1 MTKSNDDKLVNISI
15 GNHNVAGIADFIDLL
30 LFDLRE
36 VGRIPILSN
45 QFMPTNYNVVIEA
58 FDADMVRVIKKSFSK
73 NDPRLI
79 MIATEIVKDG
89 LLDSA
94 SPSPEEDV
102 DGWYDATADHWVER
116 TNNFFEI
123 VEYFG
128 HIICVSEEI
137 YNSLTALNLKAKL
150 VYWKPRFTGMREI
163 FERGEEFFK
172 NYWISQNVKHT
183 KTHRLMFSGSLTPY
197 RTEQIDKLVDAGETV
212 LVCKQDTPHNVR
224 YEFSRQSG
232 LSFGP
237 KHYRST
243 VQLSKMRLLWCLNNF
258 FPIIMQD
265 CQGKTDLDPYCVFY
279 RDEDDLLTKCA
290 DMNSTYFECLTKNFQ
305 FCCDTAKTNSPFTE
319 ILEG

>member
-1 MTKSNDDKLVNISI
+1 MTKSNDDKLVNNSI

-30 LFDLRE
+30 LFDLE
-36 VGRIPILSN
+36 VDTNTIEPIYAHKLQCSYRSFRRGYGSSN
-45 QFMPTNYNVVIEA
+45 QKVIFKKWPT
-58 FDADMVRVIKKSFSK
+58 
-73 NDPRLI
+73 
-79 MIATEIVKDG
+79 
-89 LLDSA
+89 LDHDCDWNRKRWNANSA

-137 YNSLTALNLKAKL
+137 YNSLTALNLRAKL

-172 NYWISQNVKHT
+172 NYWIKQNVKHT
-183 KTHRLMFSGSLTPY
+183 KTHRLMFSGSWHLTGLN
-197 RTEQIDKLVDAGETV
+197 KLINWWILENGLGLQTDLLIT
-212 LVCKQDTPHNVR
+212 LVN
-224 YEFSRQSG
+224 FRQSG

-265 CQGKTDLDPYCVFY
+265 CQGKTDLDPY
-279 RDEDDLLTKCA
+279 
-290 DMNSTYFECLTKNFQ
+290 YFIQMKMIYWQSVRLWMQHTL
-305 FCCDTAKTNSPFTE
+305 SV
-319 ILEG
+319 